1 MKRTKYPEEYQGG
14 TERKKRFRPRRF
26 KDRPGDVDGLVSA
39 LTTGRLDQRTLQ
51 ARQILTLREAIES
64 APLEHARALV
74 ADVLAVNAVLLQ
86 ELTAATTRIG
96 VHLVDA
102 DGTPH
107 PILTKH
113 IPGVQRAILQA
124 SACLERLEGLGPEKG
139 KTSTTAKSKRNP
151 APSEGGDVSALV
163 LELTKGGRQ

>member
-1 MKRTKYPEEYQGG
+1 MIRTKNPDGSQI
-14 TERKKRFRPRRF
+14 TPAKRYRPRRF

-51 ARQILTLREAIES
+51 ARQILTLREAIQA

-96 VHLVDA
+96 VHIVDE

-124 SACLERLEGLGPEKG
+124 SACLERLEGIAEKG
-139 KTSTTAKSKRNP
+139 KTTRTAKSKAKNSDSSG
-151 APSEGGDVSALV
+151 ADVSALV
-163 LELTKGGRQ
+163 LELTQKEADNED